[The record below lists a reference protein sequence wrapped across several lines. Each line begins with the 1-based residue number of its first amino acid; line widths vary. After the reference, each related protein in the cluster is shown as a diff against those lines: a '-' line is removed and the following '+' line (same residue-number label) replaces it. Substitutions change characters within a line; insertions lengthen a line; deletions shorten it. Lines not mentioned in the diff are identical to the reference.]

1 MDLKTPLRFR
11 VSSFACKAIIEL
23 QRYPSFARRQ
33 LNPTDKTF
41 TKTDSDSTRTK
52 SRRIA
57 LRLDFT
63 RRRFA
68 FTASER
74 TSQTS
79 DCLRND
85 KTERD
90 KDESGDDCKI
100 PQRSAKR
107 AGRLTQQQDAT
118 TERRQIGNERALKKT
133 KDEKEKV
140 ATTTICK
147 MDLKRLSGFYSMP
160 NGLR

>member
-41 TKTDSDSTRTK
+41 TKTDSDLTSPK
-52 SRRIA
+52 LRRIA

-79 DCLRND
+79 DCLRRD
-85 KTERD
+85 MTERD
-90 KDESGDDCKI
+90 KDKNGDDCET
-100 PQRSAKR
+100 PQRNDKHA
-107 AGRLTQQQDAT
+107 RLTQ
-118 TERRQIGNERALKKT
+118 
-133 KDEKEKV
+133 
-140 ATTTICK
+140 
-147 MDLKRLSGFYSMP
+147 
-160 NGLR
+160 